1 MRPVEAPANEEERL
15 AALER
20 AEILDTPPEA
30 PFDTVAQ
37 LAAPICEVPIA
48 LVSLVDR
55 DRQWFKA
62 KVGIAVSETPR
73 ELAFCAHAIHG
84 DVPLIVRDAL
94 TDARFSD
101 NPLVVGDPNI
111 RFYAGVPLHGDDGSS
126 LGTLCVIDRVPRELT
141 PKQLQALDMLARQA
155 STEIRLR
162 SEAARGRRQHLGQ
175 AAAPIA
181 ASFDEEAPALRGTV
195 APSRATAAGAGDW
208 PAAVRPG
215 ALVSERY
222 LVEQEIGSGGMGVV
236 YAARDQRERR
246 EVAIKFLRPELM
258 NERSVLR
265 FAREARAVMSLRNPH
280 VCQVLDAG
288 NTDDDVP
295 FLVME
300 RLAGEELDQ
309 RLARVGA
316 LPLGDALDIT
326 LQACDGLAEAHERAI
341 VHRDLKPANI
351 FLLPGVGSRTLVKV
365 LDFGIAKSADFA
377 ASADGKRLTDSRTLM
392 GSPQYMAPEQLFA
405 ASDVD
410 VRADVWS
417 LGAML
422 YAMLAGRPPFTGA
435 ALRDLCAAVMLDPPP
450 ALRAL
455 RPEVSPALAA
465 LITRCLDKA
474 PEGRPADA
482 RALADELAATAL

>member
-1 MRPVEAPANEEERL
+1 MRPAEAPANEEERL

-37 LAAPICEVPIA
+37 LAASICEVPIA

-62 KVGIAVSETPR
+62 KVGLAVSETAR
-73 ELAFCAHAIHG
+73 ELAFCAHAIH
-84 DVPLIVRDAL
+84 DDAPLIVRDAL
-94 TDARFSD
+94 TDARFAD

-141 PKQLQALDMLARQA
+141 PKQLQALSMLARQA

-162 SEAARGRRQHLGQ
+162 SEAARGRRQHIGQ
-175 AAAPIA
+175 AATPIA
-181 ASFDEEAPALRGTV
+181 GSLEESAPPSPET
-195 APSRATAAGAGDW
+195 APSRAKAAGDGDG
-208 PAAVRPG
+208 PGAVRPG
-215 ALVSERY
+215 AVVSERY

-265 FAREARAVMSLRNPH
+265 FAREARAVMSLHNPH

-309 RLARVGA
+309 RLARVGR

-351 FLLPGVGSRTLVKV
+351 FLLPGAGSRTLVKV

-377 ASADGKRLTDSRTLM
+377 ASADGKRLTDAHTLM

-435 ALRDLCAAVMLDPPP
+435 GLRDICTAVMLEPPP

-465 LITRCLDKA
+465 LITSCLDKA
-474 PEGRPADA
+474 REGRPADA
-482 RALADELAATAL
+482 RALAGELTAIAL